1 MCNTSSLHQR
11 NFNNLVEPFSFS
23 TFHFLRTRN
32 RLMMPPN
39 AEPSPYYNLLK
50 DGPPLNPQLD
60 TILHHNYETARTP
73 PTSPI
78 LDVIDNSTLE
88 HIPVELENS
97 LATCLTQNDT
107 SSEKSLNISKGQEC
121 HKDNNNLLQPSTIP
135 GALSLPNVNILPLP
149 GSSSAASLQPA
160 LPAFEYLTPAARNL
174 SPVDFPLMELNR
186 VGGGIFPSFLH
197 RRPRG
202 EKRPI
207 PEEQKDDKYYERRKR
222 NNEAAKKSR
231 DARKIRED
239 RIAFRAAFLEQ
250 ENSLLRAQVLAM
262 RDELQTMRQIL
273 SRNNLNQTTLAAA
286 AAAAA
291 VNGNAAGML

>member
-1 MCNTSSLHQR
+1 MCNTSLHQR

-32 RLMMPPN
+32 RLMLPPN

-50 DGPPLNPQLD
+50 DGPQVNPSQLD
-60 TILHHNYETARTP
+60 TILHHNYETAKTP

-88 HIPVELENS
+88 HIPAELENS
-97 LATCLTQNDT
+97 LAACLQQNETT
-107 SSEKSLNISKGQEC
+107 SSEKSLTKTQDSPR
-121 HKDNNNLLQPSTIP
+121 DNGANLLQQSSTAIP
-135 GALSLPNVNILPLP
+135 GGLGLPNINILPLP
-149 GSSSAASLQPA
+149 GSTGSMQPS

-186 VGGGIFPSFLH
+186 GGIFPSFLH

-207 PEEQKDDKYYERRKR
+207 PDEQKDDKYYERRKR

-250 ENSLLRAQVLAM
+250 ENSLLRAQVMAM

-273 SRNNLNQTTLAAA
+273 SRNNLNQATLG
-286 AAAAA
+286 AAA
-291 VNGNAAGML
+291 VAAASAGSTGLL

>member
-1 MCNTSSLHQR
+1 M
-11 NFNNLVEPFSFS
+11 
-23 TFHFLRTRN
+23 
-32 RLMMPPN
+32 
-39 AEPSPYYNLLK
+39 
-50 DGPPLNPQLD
+50 D
-60 TILHHNYETARTP
+60 TILHHNYETAKTP

-88 HIPVELENS
+88 HIPAELENS
-97 LATCLTQNDT
+97 IAACLTQNES
-107 SSEKSLNISKGQEC
+107 SSEKSLNITKPPDA
-121 HKDNNNLLQPSTIP
+121 HKDNANLLQTTSTTMA
-135 GALSLPNVNILPLP
+135 GGLALPNLNLLPLP
-149 GSSSAASLQPA
+149 GSSGGLPTT

-186 VGGGIFPSFLH
+186 VGGGGGGIFPSFLH

-286 AAAAA
+286 AVANASA
-291 VNGNAAGML
+291 NGGLL

>member
-1 MCNTSSLHQR
+1 MCNTSLHQR
-11 NFNNLVEPFSFS
+11 NFNNLMEPFSFS
-23 TFHFLRTRN
+23 TLHFLRTRN
-32 RLMMPPN
+32 RLMLPPN

-50 DGPPLNPQLD
+50 DNAQMNPQLN
-60 TILHHNYETARTP
+60 TILHHNYETAKTP

-78 LDVIDNSTLE
+78 LDVMDNSTLE
-88 HIPVELENS
+88 QIPTEMDNTVGCFSHTES
-97 LATCLTQNDT
+97 G
-107 SSEKSLNISKGQEC
+107 SEKSLNISKA
-121 HKDNNNLLQPSTIP
+121 KDSIADDTDLLQTVTPA
-135 GALSLPNVNILPLP
+135 ALTLPNINILPLP
-149 GSSSAASLQPA
+149 GSSANLLSSTTQPS

-186 VGGGIFPSFLH
+186 VGSVFPSFLH

-250 ENSLLRAQVLAM
+250 ENSLLRAQVLAL

-273 SRNNLNQTTLAAA
+273 SRNSHNQTSIPG
-286 AAAAA
+286 
-291 VNGNAAGML
+291 VRSAGLI